1 MTAAMHPPHTH
12 SANGIAPPKSW
23 TRPKA
28 QYREA
33 LLHPWY
39 RALFEIT
46 DAFFYAT
53 VDFFQSRKF
62 MASLLPITTNAISS
76 PMGLGSDSL
85 PVQVEVGGVPVYLAD
100 SMQFMLEYSLRIH
113 PRCQGVYY
121 IMPSFRGEEMDQ
133 RHLCQFFHSEAEIV
147 GGLPDVMK
155 LSEAY
160 LRHINA
166 FMLEHVAETIAAIVG
181 STTHIENTLS
191 RGAAFPTISYQ
202 DAIAELKKDAGH
214 VTHVVADWMK
224 ITSAGEQELL
234 RRHGDF
240 IWLTH
245 FPHQI
250 VPFYQAIDEENP
262 HLSLSADLLAGI
274 GEILGSGERHR
285 SAAQVQQALQTHEV
299 DAEPYAWYIDMKNIL
314 PLRTAGFGLGM
325 ERYILWLL
333 QHDDIRDCQILSRE
347 NGNND
352 YV

>member
-1 MTAAMHPPHTH
+1 MIAGINTPPNRF
-12 SANGIAPPKSW
+12 ANLITPPQSW
-23 TRPKA
+23 ARPKM

-53 VDFFQSRKF
+53 VIFFQSHKL

-113 PRCQGVYY
+113 PQRTGVYY
-121 IMPSFRGEEMDQ
+121 VMPSFRGEDMDQ

-147 GGLPDVMK
+147 GGLADVMS

-160 LRHINA
+160 LRHLNA
-166 FMLEHVAETIAAIVG
+166 FMLEHLEKTIAAVVG
-181 STTHIENTLS
+181 STAHVENMLS
-191 RGAAFPTISYQ
+191 RNEVFRRICYQ
-202 DAIAELKKDAGH
+202 DAIDELKKEPGH
-214 VTHVVADWMK
+214 VSHVVADWMK

-234 RRHGDF
+234 RRYGDF

-245 FPHQI
+245 FPHKT
-250 VPFYQAIDEENP
+250 VPFYQAIDEENQDY
-262 HLSLSADLLAGI
+262 SLSADLLAGI
-274 GEILGSGERHR
+274 GEILGSGERHQ
-285 SAAQVQQALQTHEV
+285 SAEQVRKALQLHEV
-299 DAEPYAWYIDMKNIL
+299 DAEPYGWYIDMKSLL